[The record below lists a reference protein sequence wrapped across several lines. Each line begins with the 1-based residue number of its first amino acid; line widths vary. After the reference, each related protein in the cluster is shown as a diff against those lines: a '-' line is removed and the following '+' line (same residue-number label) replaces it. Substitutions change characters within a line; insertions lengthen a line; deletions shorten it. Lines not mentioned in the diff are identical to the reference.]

1 VVERFVGARPRVT
14 VIRHTV
20 NHGKGEAIQTGMET
34 TRGRLRLFA
43 DADGATPIEE
53 ERRLRLAIEAGA
65 DAAIGS
71 RAARRIRGSGGWLPP
86 GSLENGPV
94 GPVRWNVKFHRYLMG
109 RTFATLTRG
118 VLGLGYADTQCGF
131 KMFRGAAAIDLFG
144 RLTRPGFI
152 FDVELL
158 YVAERLG
165 YRVLEVPVNWHEVP
179 GSKVRLIRDSW
190 RMLIGL
196 WEIRHRHALLTRSES
211 ALSATQ
217 SEPEPDR

>member
-1 VVERFVGARPRVT
+1 
-14 VIRHTV
+14 
-20 NHGKGEAIQTGMET
+20 
-34 TRGRLRLFA
+34 
-43 DADGATPIEE
+43 
-53 ERRLRLAIEAGA
+53 
-65 DAAIGS
+65 
-71 RAARRIRGSGGWLPP
+71 
-86 GSLENGPV
+86 
-94 GPVRWNVKFHRYLMG
+94 MG

-131 KMFRGAAAIDLFG
+131 KMFRGAAAIDLFR

-196 WEIRHRHALLTRSES
+196 WAIRHRHALLTRGES
-211 ALSATQ
+211 ALSVTQ
-217 SEPEPDR
+217 SELEPDR